1 MIIMAWHSGVNT
13 GIAGPVLAGMAT
25 LAIGFGGF
33 GAWAAMAPLEGA
45 IIAQAKVA
53 VTGSN
58 KVVQHLE
65 GGLVKE
71 ILVEEGQRVAAGEA
85 VLVLDGTAS
94 RSQHNRLKIQLATLE
109 AIGARALAERNGL
122 EKLEF
127 PAAVAADQAEQ
138 VITLLQDQE
147 AEFEAGLQKHHAGL
161 GILDQQIAALEELIA
176 GHEIQKRET
185 ELQIDLLA
193 EEREA
198 FEALLAKGLTRKSQ
212 VLALKRS
219 EADLKGREGQLV
231 AAIAQARQSIAEI
244 RERIEQTESARI
256 EEASARLSEVRSK
269 RSEVIEQLNA
279 AEDVSERIV
288 VRAPAAGTVIG
299 LTKYN
304 SGAVIAPGQELMTI
318 VPEGTALVVEAQVR
332 PQDIDEVRVGQAAR
346 LTFSAFDPRETLPVA
361 GKVVYVSADRLEDE
375 RTGEAYYL
383 ARLEIST
390 ESAPGL
396 DPARIGPGLAAEVFI
411 TTGDRTFLDYLT
423 APLTR
428 TLSRSF
434 RES

>member
-1 MIIMAWHSGVNT
+1 MMAWHSGVRT
-13 GIAGPVLAGMAT
+13 GIAWPVLVGLVT

-53 VTGSN
+53 VMGRN

-65 GGLVKE
+65 GGIVKD
-71 ILVEEGQRVAAGEA
+71 IFVEEGQRVEAGEA
-85 VLVLDGTAS
+85 VLVLDGTAI

-109 AIGARALAERNGL
+109 AIIVRALAERNGS
-122 EKLEF
+122 EKLVF
-127 PAAVAADQAEQ
+127 PAAVAAAQEKQ

-147 AEFEAGLQKHHAGL
+147 AEFEAGLHQHRAKL
-161 GILDQQIAALEELIA
+161 GIMKQQIAALEEQIA
-176 GHEIQKRET
+176 GHEVQKRET
-185 ELQIDLLA
+185 RLQIELLA

-198 FEALLAKGLTRKSQ
+198 LEALLAKGLTRKTQ

-219 EADLKGREGQLV
+219 EANLKGGEGQLV

-244 RERIEQTESARI
+244 RERVDQTESARI
-256 EEASARLSEVRSK
+256 GDASALLSEVRSK
-269 RSEVIEQLNA
+269 RSELIEQINSV
-279 AEDVSERIV
+279 EDVSERVV
-288 VRAPAAGTVIG
+288 VRAPAAGIVIG

-304 SGAVIAPGQELMTI
+304 SGAVIAPGQEIMTI
-318 VPEGTALVVEAQVR
+318 VPEGTALIVEAQIR
-332 PQDIDEVRVGQAAR
+332 PQDIDEVRVGQAAWM
-346 LTFSAFDPRETLPVA
+346 TFSAFDPRETPPVA
-361 GKVVYVSADRLEDE
+361 GKVVYVSADRLENE

-383 ARLEIST
+383 ARLEISPDA
-390 ESAPGL
+390 APGF
-396 DPARIGPGLAAEVFI
+396 DPARIAPGLGAEVFI

-428 TLSRSF
+428 MLSRSF
-434 RES
+434 RET

>member
-1 MIIMAWHSGVNT
+1 MAWHSGVNT
-13 GIAGPVLAGMAT
+13 GIAGPVLAGLVTMA
-25 LAIGFGGF
+25 ISFGGF

-45 IIAQAKVA
+45 VIAQAKVA
-53 VTGSN
+53 VTGRN

-65 GGLVKE
+65 GGIVKE
-71 ILVEEGQRVAAGEA
+71 ILVEEGQKVAAGEA

-109 AIGARALAERNGL
+109 AIGARALAERSGS

-127 PAAVAADQAEQ
+127 AAAVAADPGEQ
-138 VITLLQDQE
+138 VTFLLQDQE
-147 AEFEAGLQKHHAGL
+147 AEFKAGLQKHHAEL
-161 GILDQQIAALEELIA
+161 AILDQQIAALEEQIA
-176 GHEIQKRET
+176 GHEVQKKET
-185 ELQIDLLA
+185 KLQIDLLA

-198 FEALLAKGLTRKSQ
+198 FETLLAKGLTRKSQ

-231 AAIAQARQSIAEI
+231 AAIAQARQSITEI
-244 RERIEQTESARI
+244 RERIQQTKSARI

-279 AEDVSERIV
+279 AEDVSERVV

-304 SGAVIAPGQELMTI
+304 SGAVIAPGQEIMTI

-332 PQDIDEVRVGQAAR
+332 PQDIDEVRIGQAAW
-346 LTFSAFDPRETLPVA
+346 LTFSAFDPSQTPPVA

-383 ARLEIST
+383 ARLEISP
-390 ESAPGL
+390 EPAPGF
-396 DPARIGPGLAAEVFI
+396 DPARIGPGLGAEVFI

>member
-1 MIIMAWHSGVNT
+1 MTWHRGVRT
-13 GIAGPVLAGMAT
+13 GIAGPVLAGLVT

-45 IIAQAKVA
+45 VVAPAKVA
-53 VTGSN
+53 VTGRN

-65 GGLVKE
+65 GGIVKE

-94 RSQHNRLKIQLATLE
+94 TSQHNRLKIQLATLE
-109 AIGARALAERNGL
+109 AMGARALAERNGSDRV
-122 EKLEF
+122 EF
-127 PAAVAADQAEQ
+127 ATAVAAGQQ
-138 VITLLQDQE
+138 VSTLLQDQE
-147 AEFEAGLQKHHAGL
+147 AEFKAGLQRHHAEL
-161 GILDQQIAALEELIA
+161 GILAQQIAALEEQIA
-176 GHEIQKRET
+176 GHKVQKKET
-185 ELQIDLLA
+185 KLQIDLIA

-198 FEALLAKGLTRKSQ
+198 LEELLSKGLTRKSQ

-219 EADLKGREGQLV
+219 EADLKGREGQLA

-244 RERIEQTESARI
+244 RERIAQTESARI
-256 EEASARLSEVRSK
+256 GDASALLSKVRSE

-279 AEDVSERIV
+279 AEDISERVV

-304 SGAVIAPGQELMTI
+304 SGAVIAPGQEIMTI
-318 VPEGTALVVEAQVR
+318 VPEGTALVVEARVR
-332 PQDIDEVRVGQAAR
+332 PQDIDDVQVGQAAWM
-346 LTFSAFDPRETLPVA
+346 TFSAFDPSETPPVA
-361 GKVVYVSADRLEDE
+361 GKVAYISADRLEDD

-390 ESAPGL
+390 DSSPGF
-396 DPARIGPGLAAEVFI
+396 DPAKVGPGLAAEVFI
-411 TTGDRTFLDYLT
+411 ATGDRTFLEYLT

-428 TLSRSF
+428 TLNRSF